1 MLLVMRGSQ
10 STECAGGLAPVVN
23 FPTACSVAW
32 EIRIPTA
39 ATFVP
44 QRIHVKCC
52 SILVPRPNPRSGG
65 VVVLVRVVW
74 TAGRVAEEYF

>member
-39 ATFVP
+39 AVA
-44 QRIHVKCC
+44 
-52 SILVPRPNPRSGG
+52 SLSLLILLLYIAFTLFS
-65 VVVLVRVVW
+65 
-74 TAGRVAEEYF
+74 AKYF